1 MRFLV
6 DENLPLEVASLLQ
19 RHGHDALHLSQT
31 EHRGCSDAHLW
42 ELAARDERI
51 LVTRDLDFP
60 LPASPRPRGVILLRV
75 PDVFTVEQIAKVME
89 DFVAT
94 PAFNEVVGALAVV
107 SPGRVRIRGY

>member
-51 LVTRDLDFP
+51 LVTRDLD
-60 LPASPRPRGVILLRV
+60 LPIACRDQAESFCSQSPMYSRSNRSRRLWWISWQV
-75 PDVFTVEQIAKVME
+75 
-89 DFVAT
+89 T
-94 PAFNEVVGALAVV
+94 PSTKSLGHQRSSRRSE
-107 SPGRVRIRGY
+107 